1 MQVTR
6 GAIAYII
13 KTMQFSCN
21 ISIFK
26 KTYLHF
32 SLEISLIVAKKYL
45 HFFPDDM
52 SENRRSDGPDCDVTI
67 LLILQNVKLVKIL
80 CLKIAI

>member
-32 SLEISLIVAKKYL
+32 SLEISLIVAKNIFISFL
-45 HFFPDDM
+45 M
-52 SENRRSDGPDCDVTI
+52 ICLRIGDGPDCDVTI